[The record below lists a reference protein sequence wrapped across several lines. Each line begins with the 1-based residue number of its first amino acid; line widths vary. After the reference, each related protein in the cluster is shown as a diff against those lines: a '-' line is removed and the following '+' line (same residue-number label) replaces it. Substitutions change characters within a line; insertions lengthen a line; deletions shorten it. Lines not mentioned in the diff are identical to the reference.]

1 MDVFLLAKNNKS
13 QVPKYLQIAFPVT
26 IEIHVLFHS
35 LSFTGERWKGIYR
48 NVDVG
53 STTGGN
59 DRGGSVNL
67 KTD

>member
-1 MDVFLLAKNNKS
+1 MLAKSNKS
-13 QVPKYLQIAFPVT
+13 QVPKYLQIACPVT

-35 LSFTGERWKGIYR
+35 LSFTRERWKGIYR

-53 STTGGN
+53 STTGRN